1 MDNIKQNSA
10 KQKIYTSA
18 KEVFYNRGYDDA
30 TFKEI
35 SLKAD
40 VPLSLITYYFKKKIL
55 LVADIYK
62 DFYTSAQNK
71 VDEYKDEYNINTY
84 LFRQILTSYIFYDII
99 FSDENNTRLYMKL
112 REKNV
117 TNLKLIGDVTTTIY
131 NGYANDFNLQLTQQ
145 QIDIIS
151 AMDSAARGG
160 FFNYMFE
167 HNLNFSISEI
177 VTTVESTIPKLMGI
191 DNKIIDN
198 YFFKAQSIIREIDY
212 SKLKFLV

>member
-1 MDNIKQNSA
+1 MDKAKQTSA
-10 KQKIYTSA
+10 KQKIYMSA
-18 KEVFYNRGYDDA
+18 KEVFYNRGYDEA

-62 DFYTSAQNK
+62 DFYLGAQNK

-84 LFRQILTSYIFYDII
+84 LYKQILTSYIFYDII
-99 FSDENNTRLYMKL
+99 FSDENNTRFYMQL

-117 TNLKLIGDVTTTIY
+117 SNIHIIGEVTNAIY
-131 NGYANDFNLQLTQQ
+131 NGYVTDFNLQLTQQ

-160 FFNYMFE
+160 FFNYMFDN
-167 HNLNFSISEI
+167 NLNFSISEI

-191 DNKIIDN
+191 DSKIINN
-198 YFFKAQSIIREIDY
+198 YFFKAQSIIKEIDY
-212 SKLKFLV
+212 SNLKFLV